1 MIRCALQIRSI
12 HRKAYRMSIFLE
24 QEKRIFTLMTDH
36 SAYQMMIGP
45 EGYLLHTYYG
55 RRCGE
60 AFDYLHLERDCGF
73 SPNPYAL
80 ASGRGFSLDTMPQ
93 EYSGSNG
100 GDYRV
105 PSVLP
110 ETETGICGADLR
122 YLKHEIRKDKYSLN
136 GLPTAFSADGEAETL
151 SITLVDAATGLEA
164 ELLYGVYEH
173 ADVITRAA
181 RFRNTGRDTVWL
193 QKAASTCL
201 DLPFGNWDLIHFD
214 GRHAMERHPEREPIT
229 CGIRV
234 LSSERGHSGHQ
245 HNPFVILCEHG
256 AGEDWGEC
264 YGVMLCYSG
273 NHQTDVEMDQT
284 GSVRVVSGIG
294 ERHFCWKLEP
304 GDCFDTPEAFLSFS
318 ADGLGE
324 LSRHYHR
331 FIRRNLCRSQWTSK
345 KRPVLLNSWEAAY
358 LDIDEEIILSLA
370 ENAKK
375 LGVEMLVL
383 DDGWFGDRDEDNR
396 ALGDW
401 IPNQTKLPNGLS
413 GLIRKVNEIGL
424 RFGLWIE
431 PEMISENS
439 DLYRSHPD
447 WALRVPGRQPA
458 IGREQ
463 MVLDLSR
470 PEISRWMYETVADL
484 LRENNIEYIKWD
496 MNRSMTDVYSAAL
509 PADRQGEV
517 AHRYILGLY
526 DVMDKLT
533 AEFPHVL
540 FEGCAGGGGRFDA
553 GMLAYCPQIWC
564 SDNTDAV
571 ARLEIQRGTSYG
583 YPASA
588 MGAHVSAS
596 PNHQTGRTA
605 PFGTRAAVAMAGTFG
620 YELDPAKLSED
631 EREEIQK
638 QIARFHCVEDLVR
651 EGDYYRLTEENRRF
665 TAWQFV
671 SEEKRRSLFTLVLT
685 EPAGNPLPLHVR
697 LKGLNPEAHYRLS
710 WVEYAGCRYQAEE
723 RLPRSLSGA
732 ALMFGGLTLPRMYG
746 DDPSVQILLE
756 AEA

>member
-1 MIRCALQIRSI
+1 MGILFDQD
-12 HRKAYRMSIFLE
+12 
-24 QEKRIFTLMTDH
+24 KRIFTLETDR
-36 SAYQMMIGP
+36 SSYQMMIGK
-45 EGYLLHTYYG
+45 EDYLIHTYYG
-55 RRCGE
+55 RRCSE

-73 SPNPYAL
+73 SPNPYTLSA
-80 ASGRGFSLDTMPQ
+80 GRGFSLDTMPQ

-100 GDYRV
+100 GDYRI

-110 ETETGICGADLR
+110 ESSEGIRGADLR
-122 YLKHEIRKDKYSLN
+122 YLKHEIRKGKYSMK
-136 GLPTAFSADGEAETL
+136 GLPAAFGGDGEAETL
-151 SITLVDAATGLEA
+151 SITLTDAATGLEV
-164 ELLYGVYEH
+164 ELLYGVFEH
-173 ADVITRAA
+173 ADVITRAV
-181 RFRNTGRDTVWL
+181 RFRNGGNSTVRL
-193 QKAASTCL
+193 QKAASACL
-201 DLPFGNWDLIHFD
+201 DLPFGDWDVVHFH
-214 GRHAMERHPEREPIT
+214 GRHAMERRVEREAVRD
-229 CGIRV
+229 GIRV

-245 HNPFVILCEHG
+245 HNPFAILCEHG
-256 AGEDWGEC
+256 AGEDHGEC
-264 YGVMLCYSG
+264 YGLMLCYSG
-273 NHQTDVEMDQT
+273 NHQTEIEMDQT

-294 ERHFCWKLEP
+294 ERHFCWTLEP
-304 GDCFDTPEAFLSFS
+304 GDSFETPEVFLSFT

-324 LSRHYHR
+324 LSRTYHR
-331 FIRRNLCRSQWTSK
+331 FIRRNLCRSAWTTK

-358 LDIDEEIILSLA
+358 LDIDEERILRLA
-370 ENAKK
+370 ESAKE

-383 DDGWFGDRDEDNR
+383 DDGWFGDRNEDNR

-401 IPNQTKLPNGLS
+401 TPNPEKLPHGLNGL
-413 GLIRKVNEIGL
+413 IQKVNDIGL

-439 DLYRSHPD
+439 DLCRSHPD
-447 WALRVPGRQPA
+447 WALKVPGRQPA

-470 PEISRWMYETVADL
+470 PEIAEWMYETVAGL

-496 MNRSMTDVYSAAL
+496 MNRSVTDLYSAAL
-509 PADRQGEV
+509 PADRQGEA
-517 AHRYILGLY
+517 AHRYMLGLY
-526 DVMDKLT
+526 HVMDRLT
-533 AEFPHVL
+533 AEFPNVL

-571 ARLEIQRGTSYG
+571 ARLEIQRGTSFG

-620 YELDPAKLSED
+620 YELDPAKLSAE
-631 EREEIQK
+631 EREEIRE
-638 QIARFHCVEDLVR
+638 QIARFHRVEDLVR
-651 EGDYYRLTEENRRF
+651 EGEYYRLTEENRRF

-671 SEEKRRSLFTLVLT
+671 SEEKQRSLFTLVLT

-697 LKGLNPEAHYRLS
+697 LKGLNPEARYRVA
-710 WVEYAGCRYQAEE
+710 WVEYAGCRYRTEDE
-723 RLPRSLSGA
+723 LPRSLSGA
-732 ALMFGGLTLPRMYG
+732 ALMYGGLTFPRMFG

-756 AEA
+756 AEY